1 MRSVWHCGYYFRNT
15 QKTISVKTTFSVLTM
30 WTGVKKTV
38 ITGGI
43 GLAVLVLG
51 LILLFCFPLLFSHM
65 VQQNLPL
72 ANGSIS
78 YKVWKDIPIP
88 LYQKV
93 YLFNMTNPEEFL
105 QKASKPRLE
114 EIGPYTYRSW
124 WIKENITWHHN
135 DTVTY
140 RERKKFV
147 FRPELSVGGE
157 DDLITTINFPMV
169 AAAAWLRNAI
179 PLEKVA
185 ASIVLFLMKEKIFV
199 QKSVWQLVYEGYPNF
214 LTVIAPLIHSGVPK
228 THGHFGWLYGK
239 NNTDDGEFTVFTG
252 KGDLNKFGIIEK
264 WNGTHSLKY
273 WTGSC
278 NTIAGSNGELGPPL
292 AKEQKTVTVF
302 QTDFCRSWKLNYKK
316 EVNIRGM
323 KCHRFSA
330 KKSVLANG
338 TDNPENSCFTT
349 RRHLPSGVMD
359 LSPCRYDSPVALSF
373 PHFYLASPSYLRAVE
388 GLKPNASLHEFFL
401 DIHPRSGIST
411 SISARIQLNAI
422 LEQDKNIRQFSNI
435 TELVLPI
442 LWQEVSGYLTKELAD
457 ELLKD
462 LEYPLLYASISA
474 YCITA
479 LGVFVLLISL
489 TLLLYHWTDKKKHSR
504 QESLLEH
511 DGLNEEED
519 CPNVL
524 NPSVSPKMNDHI
536 DGDV

>member
-1 MRSVWHCGYYFRNT
+1 MPYLSTHRKQSQKLMLREYQPINWGDFKLGST

-169 AAAAWLRNAI
+169 
-179 PLEKVA
+179 
-185 ASIVLFLMKEKIFV
+185 
-199 QKSVWQLVYEGYPNF
+199 
-214 LTVIAPLIHSGVPK
+214 
-228 THGHFGWLYGK
+228 K